1 LFFVEVDNLNQTLTM
16 SAKFQLI
23 ICFAVGIIASLNV
36 TGNGAFAQVLNAH
49 SPKEKKVLSLVAALP
64 EVQKRAAEI
73 RQLSKG
79 KTEITLMVSA
89 DPDINIPYYQVNVDD
104 NAPTYNNYYQFAVD
118 PKTYQIFF
126 YDAKANKQ
134 YSLAEWR
141 KMRAAKVPAAKKL

>member
-1 LFFVEVDNLNQTLTM
+1 M

-23 ICFAVGIIASLNV
+23 LFFIAGIIVSLNV
-36 TGNGAFAQVLNAH
+36 TGNRALAQELNANNT
-49 SPKEKKVLSLVAALP
+49 KEKKILSLVAALP
-64 EVQKRAAEI
+64 EVQKRAKEI
-73 RQLSKG
+73 RLLSKG
-79 KTEITLMVSA
+79 KTDITLMVSA
-89 DPDINIPYYQVNVDD
+89 NPDINIPYYQVNVDD

-141 KMRAAKVPAAKKL
+141 KMRAAKVPAAKKLQIKY